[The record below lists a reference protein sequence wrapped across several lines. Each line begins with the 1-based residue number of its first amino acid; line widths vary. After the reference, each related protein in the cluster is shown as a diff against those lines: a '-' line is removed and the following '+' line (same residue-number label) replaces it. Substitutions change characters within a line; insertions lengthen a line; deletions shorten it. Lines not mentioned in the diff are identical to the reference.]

1 VFENGVLRRVFSPKG
16 EEVTGKWRKLHKE
29 EFHSLYISPNIEGLS
44 NQGGMAG
51 YTARKLE
58 ITHT

>member
-1 VFENGVLRRVFSPKG
+1 VLRRVFSPKG